1 MEAFTSIKCRGGGPG
16 PQNFFFNSKLVFSI
30 SIRPPISKS
39 TGLFFVPNEMRFCP
53 VLAASISEEQVCCEA
68 SVVIVIYYR
77 KAKKPKVCKCACKRE
92 AKLERGH
99 TQARSRA
106 HFLFVFWEFCIHFL
120 HHNLLSSVYRVRLL
134 NNRCIRR
141 WSTSTT
147 VNAYE

>member
-1 MEAFTSIKCRGGGPG
+1 MEGFTSIKCIGGGPG

-39 TGLFFVPNEMRFCP
+39 TGLFFVPNEMRFAPCWLP
-53 VLAASISEEQVCCEA
+53 LSRRSRCVARHLLWLSSIIEKPKSLKFA
-68 SVVIVIYYR
+68 SVPAEE
-77 KAKKPKVCKCACKRE
+77 KQNWKE
-92 AKLERGH
+92 D
-99 TQARSRA
+99 TQARSCA